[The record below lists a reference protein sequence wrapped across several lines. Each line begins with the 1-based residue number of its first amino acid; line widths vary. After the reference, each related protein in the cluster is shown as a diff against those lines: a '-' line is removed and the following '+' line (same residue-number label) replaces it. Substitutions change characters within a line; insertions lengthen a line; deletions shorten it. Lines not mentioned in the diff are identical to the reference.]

1 MRIISQISLPGPTGA
16 VLAILADGVCKNTS
30 DGADATCGVI
40 DPSKYEDLWAGRT
53 QMDSMSASPVTADF
67 TSGKPTKSE
76 LCLNDFETCLDI
88 SGK

>member
-1 MRIISQISLPGPTGA
+1 
-16 VLAILADGVCKNTS
+16 
-30 DGADATCGVI
+30 
-40 DPSKYEDLWAGRT
+40 
-53 QMDSMSASPVTADF
+53 MDSMSASPVTADF